1 MGPLFYTL
9 HMRCLKALLALPSK
23 YTITVSTI
31 AASVQGTISPN
42 HSALPA
48 HKGALIFIN
57 QTKAMS

>member
-23 YTITVSTI
+23 YTITVSTV

-42 HSALPA
+42 HCRGAPSPHPCLPT
-48 HKGALIFIN
+48 KGH
-57 QTKAMS
+57 